1 MTTTTVQPREGASG
15 RRVLAILGLPFNDV
29 SFDDVLEWISRRVQE
44 RRPAYI
50 ATANLDFV
58 MQAWN
63 DPEQQR
69 ILLEADLVVADGFP
83 IVWLSR
89 WMGMGLTERVTGS
102 DLTPMLAGLSAREGY
117 RLFLLGGA
125 PGVPEKA
132 AAKLAERAP
141 GVRIAGCFSPPK
153 ADLLDMDHAAILSRL
168 ADAKPDILLVA
179 FGAPKQE
186 KWVHM
191 HIHQWDVP
199 VAMGIGGSLDFLAGA
214 QKRAPRL
221 FQKMALEWLWRML
234 SDPRRLVG
242 RYARNFV
249 FLART
254 LIRLARAR
262 YGYVPA
268 RSADAPMLQRE
279 ELADWGA
286 QRVPMPAIQDAEVC
300 ARFLR
305 DADPED
311 GTRAVVVDLEARPWL
326 NPMET
331 GALIQAARLARA
343 GGRLLYVL
351 AAHPR
356 SFRQLQLFHLEN
368 HLNVF
373 SAKDALLNKL
383 RMDHRS
389 AREGVVESDA
399 ERKLTLVLPMELT
412 AARLPVFRKRVEEAW
427 RSLEERGG
435 LTGLRVDASTLSF
448 IDSAALGFLVLLK
461 RRIEAEGGAFSGFG
475 YSATIRQTLKIA
487 RLDKELMA

>member
-1 MTTTTVQPREGASG
+1 MTTNLLHTRERAAGH
-15 RRVLAILGLPFNDV
+15 RVLSILGLPFNDV
-29 SFDDVLEWISRRVQE
+29 SFDDVLEWISHRAQE
-44 RRPAYI
+44 RRPVYI

-58 MQAWN
+58 MQAWS

-89 WMGMGLTERVTGS
+89 WMGMGLKERVTGS
-102 DLTPMLAGLSAREGY
+102 DLTPMLADLSAREGF

-141 GVRIAGCFSPPK
+141 GVRIAGCYSPPK
-153 ADLLDMDHAAILSRL
+153 ADLLDMDHADILARL
-168 ADAKPDILLVA
+168 EDAGPDIVLVA

-191 HIHQWDVP
+191 HMDRWNVP

-221 FQKMALEWLWRML
+221 FQKLALEWLWRML

-242 RYARNFV
+242 RYSRNFV

-262 YGYVPA
+262 YGTIPA
-268 RSADAPMLQRE
+268 PPADGPTLQRK

-286 QRVPMPAIQDAEVC
+286 QRVPMPAINDVDVC
-300 ARFLR
+300 DCFLR
-305 DADPED
+305 DADPDD
-311 GTRAVVVDLEARPWL
+311 GTRVVVVDLETRDWL

-331 GALIQAARLARA
+331 GALIQAARRSRARN
-343 GGRLLYVL
+343 RSLYVL

-356 SFRQLQLFHLEN
+356 AFRQLRLFHLEN
-368 HLNVF
+368 HLNVEA
-373 SAKDALLNKL
+373 STDALLNRL
-383 RMDHRS
+383 RADHRA
-389 AREGVVESDA
+389 AREGAVETD
-399 ERKLTLVLPMELT
+399 ENRRLTLALPAELT
-412 AARLPVFRKRVEEAW
+412 AAGLPVFRARVEEAW
-427 RSLEERGG
+427 QSLEAEGG
-435 LTGLRVDASTLSF
+435 PAALRVDASTLSF
-448 IDSAALGFLVLLK
+448 IDSAALGFLVSLK
-461 RRIEAEGGAFSGFG
+461 RRIETAGGAFSGFG
-475 YSATIRQTLKIA
+475 YSGTILQTLKIA
-487 RLDKELMA
+487 RLDKVLMA